1 MQRPAFSVG
10 LYRSTSSEPIG
21 RGSFAYVYR
30 GAHSVTGQPC
40 AIKEIDVAR
49 LKHTNAKLMEHVE
62 SEISEHRKKKK
73 KKKKKTVSAEELST
87 RNGLTSIFATQA

>member
-62 SEISEHRKKKK
+62 SEISELLRTEIAARKKKK
-73 KKKKKTVSAEELST
+73 KNV
-87 RNGLTSIFATQA
+87 